1 MSRAWQRRDTGL
13 TLRMITSFM
22 ILTVLYLV
30 FLGVLVYLG
39 VGFIPVTVVALVLI
53 ISQWYFSDKIVLWSS
68 GAKVV
73 TREQYPE
80 LHGLVERIIARNN
93 LPKPKIAVINSKVPN
108 AFATGKSKRSC
119 SGCRDYRFDG
129 YPK

>member
-1 MSRAWQRRDTGL
+1 
-13 TLRMITSFM
+13 MITSFM

-93 LPKPKIAVINSKVPN
+93 LPKPKIAVINSTVPN
-108 AFATGKSKRSC
+108 AFATGKSKRS
-119 SGCRDYRFDG
+119 SVVAVTTGLMDILNSEELEG
-129 YPK
+129 VIGH

>member
-1 MSRAWQRRDTGL
+1 
-13 TLRMITSFM
+13 MITSFM

-93 LPKPKIAVINSKVPN
+93 LPKPKIAVINSTVPMLSLQEKVKGAQWLP
-108 AFATGKSKRSC
+108 
-119 SGCRDYRFDG
+119 
-129 YPK
+129 

>member
-39 VGFIPVTVVALVLI
+39 VGFIPVTVVALVPDYITMVLLRQDCSLEFRRKGGNQRT
-53 ISQWYFSDKIVLWSS
+53 IS
-68 GAKVV
+68 
-73 TREQYPE
+73 
-80 LHGLVERIIARNN
+80 
-93 LPKPKIAVINSKVPN
+93 
-108 AFATGKSKRSC
+108 
-119 SGCRDYRFDG
+119 
-129 YPK
+129 

>member
-53 ISQWYFSDKIVLWSS
+53 VSQWYFSDKIVLWSS
-68 GAKVV
+68 CAKVV
-73 TREQYPE
+73 TREQFPE
-80 LHGLVERIIARNN
+80 LHGLVER
-93 LPKPKIAVINSKVPN
+93 
-108 AFATGKSKRSC
+108 
-119 SGCRDYRFDG
+119 
-129 YPK
+129 